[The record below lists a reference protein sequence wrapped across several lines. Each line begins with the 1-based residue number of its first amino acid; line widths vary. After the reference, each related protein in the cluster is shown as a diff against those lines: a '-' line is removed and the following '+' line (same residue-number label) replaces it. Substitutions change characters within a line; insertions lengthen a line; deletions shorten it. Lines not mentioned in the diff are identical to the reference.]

1 MQLRRDNAAGN
12 IYNLVGFQTHLRFPE
27 QKRVF
32 SMIPALHDAE
42 FVRYG
47 VMHRNTFLNS
57 PKLLDACYADRRDPM
72 VAFAGQMTGVEGY
85 VESCASGYLAAVSMA
100 ARLAGET
107 RAGLRHRDGHR
118 RAGALCQRQHRG
130 IVPADECEF
139 RHHRPAR
146 AAGAWKKQT
155 RIWPLPTGRLRT
167 WRPWRNE
174 GTGMKIILMQW
185 EATTP
190 GCRGARCTEAA
201 KEFGVQIV
209 LVGRGADILASMKAQ
224 GWDTLPDGVELANA
238 EDVVDMHCDPAAVV
252 KQHPNSSLVLGA
264 RMLAQGGGDA
274 FISVSNTGALLTAA
288 TLLVKRIRGIRR
300 AAFSPVLPTKDGH
313 AILIDA
319 GANAECTPEFLLQ
332 FGCMGSFYAQKALG
346 IESPRVGLLNNGA
359 EDTKGDPLHREA
371 HQLLKRAAEQGTIHF
386 VGNVEARD
394 VPFGAADVIVADG
407 FSGNVLLKTMEGT
420 AMFMSDMMKQM
431 FYRNPLTM
439 LGALLCKRA

>member
-1 MQLRRDNAAGN
+1 
-12 IYNLVGFQTHLRFPE
+12 
-27 QKRVF
+27 
-32 SMIPALHDAE
+32 
-42 FVRYG
+42 
-47 VMHRNTFLNS
+47 
-57 PKLLDACYADRRDPM
+57 
-72 VAFAGQMTGVEGY
+72 
-85 VESCASGYLAAVSMA
+85 
-100 ARLAGET
+100 
-107 RAGLRHRDGHR
+107 
-118 RAGALCQRQHRG
+118 
-130 IVPADECEF
+130 
-139 RHHRPAR
+139 
-146 AAGAWKKQT
+146 
-155 RIWPLPTGRLRT
+155 
-167 WRPWRNE
+167 
-174 GTGMKIILMQW
+174 MKIILDAMGGDN
-185 EATTP
+185 AP
-190 GCRGARCTEAA
+190 DAVVRGALEAA

-274 FISVSNTGALLTAA
+274 FISAGNTGALLTAA

-407 FSGNVLLKTMEGT
+407 FSGNVLLKTMEGVGSFAGHALGDIFKKNLLTKLAAAMVMPGLRAFKAQLDPNKVGGT
-420 AMFMSDMMKQM
+420 AFIGISK
-431 FYRNPLTM
+431 PVIKAH
-439 LGALLCKRA
+439 GASNAEAIDNAIGQARQVAESGIIGQIQENVHLMQLQAE